1 MARTSRDSKGIVLP
15 VVLILALL
23 AAIYV
28 AAVLNVSRTD
38 LQQVRSQQ
46 EMTEA
51 MYLAEAGLNVL
62 AEKYWIGYRESNP
75 AHRTQWLDTH
85 LEDVDL
91 FEYNGSIGDSRGTY
105 TATVRR
111 VYSTRVAGERV
122 AIIES
127 KGQVGSHE
135 RAVVRAVLYGLG
147 RSRVFDYA
155 YFANNFG
162 WMWGAGI
169 TTNGDIRS
177 NGNFNLKNPTINGDV
192 YASVNNEIGADG
204 HIEGDTRQ
212 KTLDWYR
219 THYGNRVRPTTL
231 DGYKFGY
238 DGESEW
244 FEGEEILEMPYLKD
258 TSYYEQLAQSRN
270 STLRVG
276 GGGPTVNGV
285 HNGNLVIYGTAANPI
300 EINGPVVITGDVVLG
315 GVIRGQGTIYSGRNV
330 HIVDDI
336 TYETPPTWPKD
347 GTPPETVAEANKN
360 ADFLGVASRGSI
372 VLGDYTTSDWN
383 SNVGKYIKP
392 DFTAPYIDEDG
403 TWFHGNYTAAD
414 GVKVDGTTRRYYE
427 SSFSNAFFR
436 AQVRTQQIRT
446 LNGLFYTNHLFAG
459 RMTNATINGSVI
471 MRDEAII
478 YNTSFDLN
486 YDYRAREDGEEY
498 IDIDLPKAARMAQ
511 IAWLYGTFEHNEG
524 DLEAMFGE

>member
-1 MARTSRDSKGIVLP
+1 
-15 VVLILALL
+15 
-23 AAIYV
+23 
-28 AAVLNVSRTD
+28 
-38 LQQVRSQQ
+38 
-46 EMTEA
+46 
-51 MYLAEAGLNVL
+51 
-62 AEKYWIGYRESNP
+62 
-75 AHRTQWLDTH
+75 
-85 LEDVDL
+85 
-91 FEYNGSIGDSRGTY
+91 
-105 TATVRR
+105 
-111 VYSTRVAGERV
+111 
-122 AIIES
+122 
-127 KGQVGSHE
+127 
-135 RAVVRAVLYGLG
+135 
-147 RSRVFDYA
+147 
-155 YFANNFG
+155 
-162 WMWGAGI
+162 
-169 TTNGDIRS
+169 
-177 NGNFNLKNPTINGDV
+177 
-192 YASVNNEIGADG
+192 
-204 HIEGDTRQ
+204 
-212 KTLDWYR
+212 
-219 THYGNRVRPTTL
+219 
-231 DGYKFGY
+231 
-238 DGESEW
+238 
-244 FEGEEILEMPYLKD
+244 
-258 TSYYEQLAQSRN
+258 
-270 STLRVG
+270 
-276 GGGPTVNGV
+276 
-285 HNGNLVIYGTAANPI
+285 
-300 EINGPVVITGDVVLG
+300 
-315 GVIRGQGTIYSGRNV
+315 
-330 HIVDDI
+330 
-336 TYETPPTWPKD
+336 PPTWPKD